1 GEAGTGDRLAFS
13 GGEVRGGV
21 HRQAGPAAVADA
33 ADGWASDPQTH
44 LRPFRP
50 GFVRSLG
57 GEPVLPILLRR
68 GIFPTCVVVR
78 PFVADALAPTNGGR
92 QAQGAVA
99 GEPGGGDPDGG
110 DEAVRSRPCCDRHHG
125 AAEGGDVPDR
135 RQTAQPGTRAAG
147 ATDEEARRELAPILV
162 AGGEAGPWQA

>member
-1 GEAGTGDRLAFS
+1 MERGICDATTRATGDERAGSVPLTARPDHRHETRIGEAGTGDRLAFS

-21 HRQAGPAAVADA
+21 HRQAEPAAVADA

-57 GEPVLPILLRR
+57 GEPVLPVLLRR
-68 GIFPTCVVVR
+68 GIFPTCVGVR

-99 GEPGGGDPDGG
+99 GEPG
-110 DEAVRSRPCCDRHHG
+110 
-125 AAEGGDVPDR
+125 
-135 RQTAQPGTRAAG
+135 
-147 ATDEEARRELAPILV
+147 
-162 AGGEAGPWQA
+162 